1 MSRAK
6 IKANIKLKK
15 HISTFQ
21 ITILGFGAVILGG
34 CFLLMLPV
42 SSASGSFTGFWDALF
57 TSTSAVCVTGLVV
70 RNTVTYWS
78 GFGQA
83 VILLLIAAGGMGVVT
98 IRAGLL
104 ILAGR
109 KPDLVQRSAMQDN
122 YGALRLTGIVNL
134 MSFILKVSAGVV
146 ILGAAAFAFDF
157 IPRFGFL
164 KGLWYSVFHS
174 VSAFCNAGFDL
185 MGSEVPYSSLTA
197 YSGNLIVNITAML
210 LIVTGGIGFVTWY
223 DIKEYKLNFKKYG
236 MQTKVILCTSVVLI
250 LFPAVFFWLY
260 EYGGTGREGLL
271 MGLFQSVTART
282 AGFNTTDLTFFS
294 EGGIMIMI
302 VLMLIGG
309 SPGSTAGGMKTT
321 TVSVLVKSAFS
332 VFKRK
337 ESTSFF
343 GRRISD
349 DIVKNASATLLMY
362 LTLFLSGA
370 VAISCIE
377 GLPLLSCLFETG
389 SAIGTVGLSLGLTPN
404 LGFVSRLILI
414 FLMFFG
420 RVGGL
425 TLVYAAISTKKR
437 NLAEFP
443 KGKITVG

>member
-1 MSRAK
+1 MNRAK
-6 IKANIKLKK
+6 KRLRKR

-21 ITILGFGAVILGG
+21 FTILGFAGVILGG

-42 SSASGSFTGFWDALF
+42 SSKSGSFTSFWDALF

-70 RNTVTYWS
+70 QNTATYWS
-78 GFGQA
+78 GFGQLI
-83 VILLLIAAGGMGVVT
+83 ILLLIMAGGMGVIT

-122 YGALRLTGIVNL
+122 YAALKLTGIVNL
-134 MSFILKVSAGVV
+134 MSFILKVSLGVV
-146 ILGAAAFAFDF
+146 FLGAVCFAFEF
-157 IPRFGFL
+157 VPRFGFF
-164 KGLWYSVFHS
+164 KGLWFSAFHS

-185 MGSEVPYSSLTA
+185 MGSEIPYSSLTGF
-197 YSGNLIVNITAML
+197 SGNVIVNITVML
-210 LIVTGGIGFVTWY
+210 LIIIGGIGFVTWY
-223 DIKEYKLNFKKYG
+223 DIKEYGFNFRKYG
-236 MQTKVILCTSVVLI
+236 MQTKVILCTSAALI
-250 LFPAVFFWLY
+250 FFPAVFFFAY
-260 EYGGTGREGLL
+260 EYGGMGQEAFLC
-271 MGLFQSVTART
+271 GLFQSVTART
-282 AGFNTTDLTFFS
+282 AGFNTTDLTLFS
-294 EGGIMIMI
+294 EGSIMIMI

-321 TVSVLVKSAFS
+321 TISVLVKSAFS

-337 ESTSFF
+337 DSTSFF

-349 DIVKNASATLLMY
+349 DIVKNASATFFMY
-362 LTLFLSGA
+362 ITLFLTGA
-370 VAISCIE
+370 IIISCVE
-377 GLPLLSCLFETG
+377 GLPLMSCLFETA
-389 SAIGTVGLSLGLTPN
+389 SAIGTVGLSLGLTPE

-414 FLMFFG
+414 FLMFLG

-425 TLVYAAISTKKR
+425 TLVYAAVSTKKR
-437 NLAEFP
+437 NLAEYP